1 MERDD
6 GCRAF
11 ERRKFTEERA
21 QRIYRIRQL
30 VEEYGAQ
37 GMNVSVR
44 QVYYQFVARGWA
56 PSGDR
61 TYDQVQSDLNVGRLA
76 GLVPWHYVVDRG
88 RGLRGLKT
96 WTSPIQGVRQLRQQY
111 RLDLWA
117 DQDWRPEVWVEKAA
131 LEGVIG
137 DVCSA
142 PDVRVDF
149 YATRGYDSQSQQYE
163 AGQRMADY
171 IRRGQRPIVFHLADH
186 DPSGVDMTR
195 DVQERLTMFAG
206 TPVTVVRL
214 GLNLD
219 QIVRYDPPPF
229 EVKRSDSRSDAY
241 RAEYGDSAWEVDALD
256 PSVLRD
262 VIREAVFRLRDDAR
276 WSAALAEEVEDKR
289 SLDDF
294 VETMGDEPQ
303 EED

>member
-1 MERDD
+1 MSDD

-11 ERRKFTEERA
+11 EPRVFTQERSD
-21 QRIYRIRQL
+21 RIFRIRQV

-37 GMNVSVR
+37 GMNVTVR

-56 PSGDR
+56 ESGDR
-61 TYDQVQSDLNVGRLA
+61 TYSQVQSDLNVGRLA
-76 GLVPWHYVVDRG
+76 GLIPWHLVQDRG
-88 RGLRGLKT
+88 RGLRGLRT
-96 WTSPIQGVRQLRQQY
+96 WRSPESGIRELRAQY

-117 DQDWRPEVWVEKAA
+117 DQEWRPEVWVEKQA

-163 AGQRMADY
+163 AGRRMADY

-195 DVQERLTMFAG
+195 DVTERLAMFAG

-214 GLNLD
+214 GLNID
-219 QIVRYDPPPF
+219 QVRKYSPPPF
-229 EVKRSDSRSDAY
+229 KVKRSDSRSDSY
-241 RAEYGDSAWEVDALD
+241 RALYGSDAWELDALD

-262 VIREAVFRLRDDAR
+262 LIREAVLQVRDEAL

-289 SLDDF
+289 TLDGYI
-294 VETMGDEPQ
+294 GDSN
-303 EED
+303 EEESD